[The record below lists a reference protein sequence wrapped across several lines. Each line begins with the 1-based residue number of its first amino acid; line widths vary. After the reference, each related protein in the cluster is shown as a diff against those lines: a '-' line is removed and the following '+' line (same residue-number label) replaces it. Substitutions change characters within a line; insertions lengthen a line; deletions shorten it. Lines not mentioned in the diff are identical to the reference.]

1 MTARRVAPLISPS
14 LYGDPTAPTPS
25 SGDDDLSIATTE
37 FVTDAIT
44 DAITATGS
52 STERAILL
60 GRGGTIGNAAD
71 CADFPV
77 SVPFT
82 CTLVRM
88 KATVKSAPSGAMVV
102 QLRNKT
108 APVTTPPTYSDVTG
122 FACTFTAGR
131 VLAVVDPANVALTE
145 GDMLNFSLTVA
156 DGANVTVEAIVTV
169 P

>member
-1 MTARRVAPLISPS
+1 MTAARVAPLVSPAF
-14 LYGDPTAPTPS
+14 YGDPTAVTPLP
-25 SGDDDLSIATTE
+25 GDDDFSIATTE
-37 FVTDAIT
+37 FVTDAI
-44 DAITATGS
+44 AASGS

-77 SVPFT
+77 SVPFA

-88 KATVKSAPSGAMVV
+88 KVTAKSAPSGAMVV
-102 QLRNKT
+102 QLRSKA

-122 FACTFTAGR
+122 FACTFTGGR

-145 GDMLNFSLTVA
+145 GDMLNFSLTTA
-156 DGANVTVEAIVTV
+156 DGANVTVEAVVTV